1 MSDDA
6 VIYAACQC
14 GGERYAVPLQ
24 GRDLEAIRFT
34 CPHCGLTEV
43 FEAEQILAMKNHF
56 GDAVGPISE
65 TLLAQL
71 EAERLRSQQE
81 TGPTSQPR

>member
-1 MSDDA
+1 MPDDA

-24 GRDLEAIRFT
+24 GRDLESTRFT
-34 CPHCGLTEV
+34 CPHCALTEG
-43 FEAEQILAMKNHF
+43 FDAEQILAMKNHF

-65 TLLAQL
+65 TFQARL
-71 EAERLRSQQE
+71 EAERLGRQEE
-81 TGPTSQPR
+81 TGRTS